1 MIKRMA
7 AEYEQ
12 GTNLET
18 KHKKKNTLSLLN
30 IIANFVLT

>member
-18 KHKKKNTLSLLN
+18 KHNKIKKKGIRYLY
-30 IIANFVLT
+30 